1 MRISKVLLCR
11 QDCCNWKFGIVVAF
25 DPFWVGPRSNQF
37 KVILKLRFSK
47 LGGFKL
53 SPNGN
58 TPATICVGGDTLRI
72 CWIATRNWTPWTHP
86 TPQITRDQG
95 LTLEVEKKTTHG
107 CTLLPTS
114 RYSCDISLYE
124 AIRSEVF
131 LQEDGAGGMSWNTSG
146 NGTWPQ
152 GKQEKRFALKC
163 VFVLVFIICSLK
175 VISGSFEFTQSVHV
189 CTLDMLLV
197 FFDLFGIFWT
207 SCFVITCCWT
217 PPLPWVVREQRCSQ
231 RWGSRAANVAS
242 QWGPSNCRRKA
253 YQETQRNTIWGRIRA
268 GFLWLWYL

>member
-163 VFVLVFIICSLK
+163 AFVLVFIILFIKGHLWIIWIYTIRSCVYFRYVASLFW
-175 VISGSFEFTQSVHV
+175 SFWNF
-189 CTLDMLLV
+189 LDFLFRNYMLLNS
-197 FFDLFGIFWT
+197 T
-207 SCFVITCCWT
+207 SS
-217 PPLPWVVREQRCSQ
+217 L
-231 RWGSRAANVAS
+231 
-242 QWGPSNCRRKA
+242 
-253 YQETQRNTIWGRIRA
+253 GR
-268 GFLWLWYL
+268 